1 MAAHAASRSV
11 PRSPA
16 PREDWLDRARE
27 GLEPIQALTALL
39 QRLTAPGGNVT
50 STRREKIDRIV
61 RSAIEQ
67 HLSGPTFAWFVERDR
82 PAANRRRIRRR
93 RYEIEYGAKDRAA
106 SVAMLREALRA
117 HIGIE
122 SPIIV
127 LTDWSA
133 GKQYWRH
140 GLGRQAQQREQDRDL
155 PVEVPTDWYRD
166 VQSIVDG
173 VDPWRDSDGSW
184 VFARQDSR
192 RLILR
197 VKGGVAEIFA
207 YYRRR

>member
-67 HLSGPTFAWFVERDR
+67 HLSGPTFAWF
-82 PAANRRRIRRR
+82 
-93 RYEIEYGAKDRAA
+93 
-106 SVAMLREALRA
+106 
-117 HIGIE
+117 
-122 SPIIV
+122 
-127 LTDWSA
+127 
-133 GKQYWRH
+133 
-140 GLGRQAQQREQDRDL
+140 
-155 PVEVPTDWYRD
+155 
-166 VQSIVDG
+166 
-173 VDPWRDSDGSW
+173 GSW
-184 VFARQDSR
+184 VFARQDGR